1 MLEIKV
7 EADCLQENQSRRIRP
22 SYDKLKL
29 LFKERGMC
37 TMRKNIRYYMVLAA
51 VTGMAALSGCGGTES
66 ETASPAI
73 EETNGGAENESSD
86 MAAAENDI
94 TDRAEIEAIIY
105 ELPTEPQKEN
115 VYVEPIENLPE
126 DFIRGVDIS
135 SILAEEESGV
145 VYYNEAG
152 EEQDIFEI
160 LAQNGVNYIRVR
172 VWNDPY
178 DENGNSYGG
187 GGNDTAK
194 AAEIGRR
201 AAKYGMKL
209 CVDYHYSDFW
219 ADPSKQMC
227 PKAWEG
233 MEIEAKS
240 EALRQFTEESLTQI
254 IDAGAEVGM
263 VQIGNE
269 INNGIAGETDW
280 TKRRQLLQAGSAAVR
295 EVSEKS
301 GQEIQIAVHFTDVSD
316 QKGILAIAEKIKEK
330 EIDYD
335 IFAVSYYPFWHGTKE
350 NLTETLK
357 KIAETYDKKVLVAEN
372 SYPYTTGDG
381 DGSANSIGEADILP
395 EYPATVQGQ
404 ANEIRDV
411 CAAVTEVGDA
421 GLGYF
426 YWEPAWLPVGL
437 WEEGAAD
444 ADQVLA
450 ENKKIWEQY
459 GSGWASSY
467 AAGYDPKDAGV
478 YYGGSSWDNQAL
490 FDYEGHMLDSL
501 KTFKYL
507 HCGTIV
513 DKQVESISVVQVNVP
528 LESELKMP
536 ETVDVTFNDRTVV
549 PVAVAWDETQLAAV
563 DTSVGGEYDVTGSFV
578 IASAELD
585 VEGEADADDA
595 GTTET
600 QAETSGTVLTEDVV
614 KVLEE
619 STPTAHISV
628 SRINLIANSSFEEAD
643 TSMWEITGSCTDY
656 QDKAADAYSG
666 DISLHF
672 WSTDEVNFTIEQTL
686 TDLEPGVY
694 EFGLYIQGGDAGDNA
709 DMYIYADNGEE
720 QLVTKTGV
728 TGWCNWQ
735 NPVVEEITVGEDG
748 VLTVGVSISAAAKAW
763 GTLDD
768 FYLYQK

>member
-1 MLEIKV
+1 
-7 EADCLQENQSRRIRP
+7 
-22 SYDKLKL
+22 
-29 LFKERGMC
+29 
-37 TMRKNIRYYMVLAA
+37 MRKNIRYCAVLAA
-51 VTGMAALSGCGGTES
+51 ITPLVSLSGCGGADGGTES
-66 ETASPAI
+66 GTQSPAA
-73 EETNGGAENESSD
+73 EETSDGAGDATGSETSGTEAD
-86 MAAAENDI
+86 KAGTPEK
-94 TDRAEIEAIIY
+94 TEIEAIIY

-115 VYVEPIENLPE
+115 VYVEPIENLRE

-145 VYYNEAG
+145 VYYNENG

-219 ADPSKQMC
+219 ADPAKQMC

-254 IDAGAEVGM
+254 IDAGANVGM

-295 EVSEKS
+295 EVSANT
-301 GQEIQIAVHFTDVSD
+301 GQDIQIAVHFTDVSD
-316 QKGILAIAEKIKEK
+316 QKGILAIAEKVKEK

-357 KIAETYDKKVLVAEN
+357 KISETYDKKVLVAEN

-381 DGSANSIGEADILP
+381 DGSANSIGEGNIIP
-395 EYPATVQGQ
+395 EYPANVQGQ
-404 ANEIRDV
+404 TNEIRDV
-411 CAAVTEVGDA
+411 CAAVAAVGDA

-426 YWEPAWLPVGL
+426 YWEPAWVPVGV

-444 ADQVLA
+444 AAQVLE

-490 FDYEGHMLDSL
+490 FDYNGQMLDSM

-513 DKQVESISVVQVNVP
+513 DKQVESISVVEVNVP
-528 LESELKMP
+528 LESELEMP
-536 ETVDVTFNDRTVV
+536 ETVDVVFNDRSVL
-549 PVAVAWDETQLAAV
+549 PVAVAWDEAQLAAV
-563 DTSVGGEYDVTGSFV
+563 DTSSGGEYDVTGTFKIGFV
-578 IASAELD
+578 EPETKDNTDGDNTGA
-585 VEGEADADDA
+585 GQGTDA
-595 GTTET
+595 GT
-600 QAETSGTVLTEDVV
+600 SGVVLTEDIV

-628 SRINLIANSSFEEAD
+628 SRINLIANSSFEEED
-643 TSMWEITGSCTDY
+643 TSMWEITGSGTDY

-666 DISLHF
+666 DIALHF
-672 WSTDEVNFTIEQTL
+672 WSTSEVSFTVEQTL
-686 TDLEPGVY
+686 TGLEPGEYV
-694 EFGLYIQGGDAGDNA
+694 FGLYIQGGDAGDNA
-709 DMYIYADNGEE
+709 DMYIYADNGKE
-720 QLVTKTGV
+720 QLTAETGV
-728 TGWCNWQ
+728 SGWCNWQ
-735 NPVVEEITVGEDG
+735 NPVVEGITVGEDG
-748 VLTVGVSISAAAKAW
+748 TLTVGVSVSAAAKAW

-768 FYLYQK
+768 FYLYQKR

>member
-1 MLEIKV
+1 MK
-7 EADCLQENQSRRIRP
+7 
-22 SYDKLKL
+22 
-29 LFKERGMC
+29 
-37 TMRKNIRYYMVLAA
+37 KNIRLFTVLA
-51 VTGMAALSGCGGTES
+51 VTTAMTALSGCGGTE
-66 ETASPAI
+66 
-73 EETNGGAENESSD
+73 NGTESSAETSVTTGVND
-86 MAAAENDI
+86 AIGNEASDTSDAESAEDNAAGKV
-94 TDRAEIEAIIY
+94 EIEAVIY
-105 ELPTEPQKEN
+105 DLPTEPQKES
-115 VYVEPIENLPE
+115 VYVEPIENLRD

-145 VYYNEAG
+145 VYYNENG
-152 EEQDIFEI
+152 QEQDIFEI

-233 MEIEAKS
+233 MEIEAKA
-240 EALRQFTEESLTQI
+240 EALGQFTKESLTQI
-254 IDAGAEVGM
+254 IDAGADVGM

-295 EVSEKS
+295 EVSEKT
-301 GQEIQIAVHFTDVSD
+301 GQDIQIAVHFTDVSD
-316 QKGILAIAEKIKEK
+316 KKGILAIAEKVKEK

-350 NLTETLK
+350 NLTETLQE
-357 KIAETYDKKVLVAEN
+357 IAGTYGKKVLVAEN

-404 ANEIRDV
+404 TNEIRDV
-411 CAAVTEVGDA
+411 CAAVAAVGEA

-426 YWEPAWLPVGL
+426 YWEPAWVPVDV

-444 ADQVLA
+444 AEQVLA
-450 ENKKIWEQY
+450 KNKEIWEQY

-467 AAGYDPKDAGV
+467 AAEYDPKDAGV

-490 FDYEGHMLDSL
+490 FDYSGQALASL
-501 KTFKYL
+501 KTFQYL

-513 DKQVESISVVQVNVP
+513 EKQVESIPDVEVNVP
-528 LESELKMP
+528 LQSELKMP
-536 ETVDVTFNDRTVV
+536 ETVDVIFNDRSII

-563 DTSVGGEYDVTGSFV
+563 DTFTGGEYEVTGSFK
-578 IASAELD
+578 IASKLPELIDKSGEDSTGEGSTGEGNAGAEG
-585 VEGEADADDA
+585 V
-595 GTTET
+595 
-600 QAETSGTVLTEDVV
+600 VLTEDVV
-614 KVLEE
+614 KVLQEA
-619 STPTAHISV
+619 TPTAHISV
-628 SRINLIANSSFEEAD
+628 SRRNLIVNGSFEEED
-643 TSMWEITGSCTDY
+643 TSMWEITGSGTDY

-672 WSTDEVNFTIEQTL
+672 WSTSEVNFTVEQTL
-686 TDLEPGVY
+686 TDLEPGEYV
-694 EFGLYIQGGDAGDNA
+694 FGLYLQGGDAGDNA
-709 DMYIYADNGEE
+709 DMYIYADNGKD
-720 QLVTKTGV
+720 QLAAETGV

-735 NPVVEEITVGEDG
+735 NPEVEGITVGEDG
-748 VLTVGVSISAAAKAW
+748 RLTIGASVSAAAKAW

-768 FYLYQK
+768 FYLYRK

>member
-1 MLEIKV
+1 
-7 EADCLQENQSRRIRP
+7 
-22 SYDKLKL
+22 
-29 LFKERGMC
+29 
-37 TMRKNIRYYMVLAA
+37 
-51 VTGMAALSGCGGTES
+51 MALTTIGVMIGITGCGSGSGTEQS
-66 ETASPAI
+66 ASGETGNNTGETAAS
-73 EETNGGAENESSD
+73 EDNLLEKTMD
-86 MAAAENDI
+86 AAEFGEVI
-94 TDRAEIEAIIY
+94 YTLPSEAEEAG
-105 ELPTEPQKEN
+105 
-115 VYVEPIENLPE
+115 VYVEPIENLSE

-135 SILAEEESGV
+135 SVLAEEESGV
-145 VYYNEAG
+145 VYYDENGVEK
-152 EEQDIFEI
+152 DIFET

-219 ADPSKQMC
+219 ADPNKQQC

-254 IDAGAEVGM
+254 IDAGGYVGM

-295 EVSEKS
+295 EVSAKT
-301 GQEIQIAVHFTDVSD
+301 GYDIQIAVHFTDVSD
-316 QKGILAIAEKIKEK
+316 QKGILAIAEKVKEK

-335 IFAVSYYPFWHGTKE
+335 IFAVSYYPFWHGSMN

-357 KIAETYDKKVLVAEN
+357 IISETYGKKVLVAEN

-381 DGSANSIGEADILP
+381 DASANSIGEGGIVSG
-395 EYPATVQGQ
+395 YPATVQGQ

-411 CAAVTEVGDA
+411 CAAVAAVGDA

-426 YWEPAWLPVGL
+426 YWEPAWLPVGV
-437 WEEGAAD
+437 WEEGAAN
-444 ADQVLA
+444 ADQVYA
-450 ENKKIWEQY
+450 ENQKIWEQY

-467 AAGYDPKDAGV
+467 AASYDPKDAGV

-490 FDYEGHMLDSL
+490 FDYYGQPLESL
-501 KTFKYL
+501 KTFLYL

-513 DKQVESISVVQVNVP
+513 EKQVEDIPVVEIHVSLDAE
-528 LESELKMP
+528 LEMP
-536 ETVDVTFNDRTVV
+536 QTADVMFNDRTVL
-549 PVAVAWDETQLAAV
+549 PVAVEWDAAQLAAI
-563 DTSVGGEYDVTGSFV
+563 DTSVGGEYDVTGKFV
-578 IASAELD
+578 IGLPEYASMPESIASESSD
-585 VEGEADADDA
+585 NDA
-595 GTTET
+595 GN
-600 QAETSGTVLTEDVV
+600 AVLTEEIL
-614 KVLEE
+614 KVLEA
-619 STPTAHISV
+619 SQPTAHVSV
-628 SRINLIANSSFEEAD
+628 SKLNLLANSSFEEEK

-656 QDKAADAYSG
+656 QNKASDAYSG

-672 WSTDEVNFTIEQTL
+672 WSTSDVKFTVEQTV
-686 TDLEPGVY
+686 TGLEPGTY
-694 EFGLYIQGGDAGDNA
+694 EFGLYIQGGDAGDSA
-709 DMYIYADNGEE
+709 DMYIYADNGADRLTEA
-720 QLVTKTGV
+720 TGV
-728 TGWCNWQ
+728 TGWCSWQ
-735 NPVVEEITVGEDG
+735 NPVIDGITVGEDG
-748 VLTVGVSISAAAKAW
+748 TLTVGASVSAPAKAW

-768 FYLYQK
+768 FYLYKK